1 MTTERFL
8 SEGRALPRDN
18 NLEDRCIRY
27 VFSDPSVG
35 RDMHTI
41 AANAWDTRNFQNN
54 PVFLWAHQDDE
65 LPIGRVENL
74 SNDGNKLV
82 GTVRYADHPMADTVY
97 KMVKDGF
104 LNATSTGWI
113 PLEWASSQD
122 RSRPGGKDFTRV
134 ELLEISQVP
143 VPALPTALVSARA
156 AGIDTTPVLDWAKRL
171 LTQNNFAIL
180 PRSELETIQK
190 RTMIMTKPIKRDFS
204 LLVRTAIQRGYNH
217 VSELAMHLRAMED
230 LHDRMCQERETEG
243 DGSTIPDEMRGWL
256 NDGHDLLQ
264 RAMAEESQE
273 YQVGTQAPEPS
284 PYSLASLERAIENV
298 LTRKEKTPKVDA
310 EFVRCVRN
318 VHSHIENAHKTLSR
332 ALVNIY
338 DDDIEHEEDSERTL
352 QKQKVK
358 LLALKSKQI

>member
-1 MTTERFL
+1 
-8 SEGRALPRDN
+8 
-18 NLEDRCIRY
+18 
-27 VFSDPSVG
+27 
-35 RDMHTI
+35 
-41 AANAWDTRNFQNN
+41 
-54 PVFLWAHQDDE
+54 
-65 LPIGRVENL
+65 
-74 SNDGNKLV
+74 
-82 GTVRYADHPMADTVY
+82 
-97 KMVKDGF
+97 
-104 LNATSTGWI
+104 
-113 PLEWASSQD
+113 
-122 RSRPGGKDFTRV
+122 
-134 ELLEISQVP
+134 
-143 VPALPTALVSARA
+143 
-156 AGIDTTPVLDWAKRL
+156 
-171 LTQNNFAIL
+171 
-180 PRSELETIQK
+180 
-190 RTMIMTKPIKRDFS
+190 MTKPIKRDFS

-332 ALVNIY
+332 ALVNID